1 MYYLSYIIVMTS
13 DGNRSHFQDQWST
26 STDDISSVTISIIG
40 DNYLLNVFTDY
51 KTQIVLFQE
60 YVWQK

>member
-13 DGNRSHFQDQWST
+13 GGNRSHFQDQWST
-26 STDDISSVTISIIG
+26 STDDLSSVTISIIG
-40 DNYLLNVFTDY
+40 DNYLLNVFTNY